1 MRQICPDCVFMCTG
15 DKTFLRNCRHWK
27 CQNCWDY
34 LDSGLCVFIFQL
46 FMFKQVRFENLLAVL
61 LLMSSDHF
69 VLVGLRLT
77 NPLWCDV
84 ADLLGHFLELQLADG
99 RGNKMIGM
107 MVKRRAVVEGH
118 MTQATRG
125 QTCQKSHLEA
135 KSRTPICYWYVGCCI
150 PKDFFDDL
158 LAWNWLITKSI
169 SANKPRALF
178 PESPVYK
185 RILDI
190 HSQKLI

>member
-1 MRQICPDCVFMCTG
+1 MTWPIIF
-15 DKTFLRNCRHWK
+15 
-27 CQNCWDY
+27 
-34 LDSGLCVFIFQL
+34 SGLFRSSFQVYI
-46 FMFKQVRFENLLAVL
+46 FKQMRFENLLAVL

-77 NPLWCDV
+77 NPLWSDV
-84 ADLLGHFLELQLADG
+84 ADLLGYFLELQLADG

-135 KSRTPICYWYVGCCI
+135 KSRTPICY
-150 PKDFFDDL
+150 
-158 LAWNWLITKSI
+158 
-169 SANKPRALF
+169 
-178 PESPVYK
+178 
-185 RILDI
+185 
-190 HSQKLI
+190 

>member
-1 MRQICPDCVFMCTG
+1 M
-15 DKTFLRNCRHWK
+15 
-27 CQNCWDY
+27 
-34 LDSGLCVFIFQL
+34 
-46 FMFKQVRFENLLAVL
+46 RFENLLAVL

-107 MVKRRAVVEGH
+107 MVKRRAVVKGD
-118 MTQATRG
+118 MSQPTRG

-135 KSRTPICYWYVGCCI
+135 KSRTPICY
-150 PKDFFDDL
+150 
-158 LAWNWLITKSI
+158 
-169 SANKPRALF
+169 
-178 PESPVYK
+178 
-185 RILDI
+185 
-190 HSQKLI
+190 